1 MWIAYVAIPTL
12 IGICAYY
19 LPNSWMLEN
28 SASFIVILP
37 VFYLCTALVL
47 LVTKR
52 RILASTSLL
61 LALSWLLPLS
71 PIAFSGAET
80 CEGNEVSVLQYNV
93 YYGNPQL
100 DSFIQ
105 YVRKNKP
112 EILILQEVSPSHGEQ
127 LKALTEL
134 YPYQFGGQRRVG
146 YPSGQMILSQ
156 QPLYGM
162 NSIASRSGH
171 KILKVIWRATE
182 DKDVYLIAAHP
193 PSPRT
198 EQLWV
203 ERNEVLQDVMR
214 EAKRSPLDTTLV
226 VGDFNLASTTYRF
239 TALMP
244 DFQTEPV
251 ISWPS
256 FLERWL
262 LPFQPIVAID
272 HLWARTETKGRL
284 ICQREALSQI
294 GGSDHLAIRTY
305 LNL

>member
-1 MWIAYVAIPTL
+1 MWIVYVAIPTI

-28 SASFIVILP
+28 AASFIVILP
-37 VFYLCTALVL
+37 VFYLCIALML
-47 LVTKR
+47 FIRKR
-52 RILASTSLL
+52 RTLASTSLL
-61 LALSWLLPLS
+61 LAVSWLLPLS
-71 PIAFSGAET
+71 PIVFNGGQT
-80 CEGNEVSVLQYNV
+80 CEGNKVSVVQYNV

-105 YVRKNKP
+105 YVRTNRP

-127 LKALTEL
+127 LKGLTEL

-171 KILKVIWRATE
+171 KILKVIWRATT
-182 DKDVYLIAAHP
+182 DKDVYLITAHP

-214 EAKRSPLDTTLV
+214 EAERSPLDTTLV
-226 VGDFNLASTTYRF
+226 VGDFNLASTTARF

-244 DFQTEPV
+244 EFQTEPV
-251 ISWPS
+251 VSWPS

-262 LPFQPIVAID
+262 VPFQPIIAID
-272 HLWARTETKGRL
+272 HLWVRAEDQELL
-284 ICQREALSQI
+284 ICQREALTHVA
-294 GGSDHLAIRTY
+294 GSDHLAIRTY